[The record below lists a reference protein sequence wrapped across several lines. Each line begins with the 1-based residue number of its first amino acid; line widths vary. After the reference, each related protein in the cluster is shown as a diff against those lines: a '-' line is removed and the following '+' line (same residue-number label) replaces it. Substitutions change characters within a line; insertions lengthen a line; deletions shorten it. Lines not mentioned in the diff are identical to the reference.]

1 MWVFIAMFA
10 IPEIL
15 FSSIFL
21 SVANLMGTNFN
32 TLSSIFINDKIFSD
46 KPIYLLIIL
55 IVEFIGA
62 LGLFVLTIKF
72 NKKLFAI
79 LLGVVLLW
87 LFIIFSIAYIY
98 SNMSI
103 IF

>member
-1 MWVFIAMFA
+1 MFA